1 MAKSRREPRWLTDPF
16 ADPEPFPSY
25 ENQVTSSHPNWAPPT
40 LRVLGAT
47 PPRTGTL
54 SLKAALE
61 ILGFGPVHHM
71 AVLLRDARRGQD
83 IVNGI
88 RVLRISDGDF
98 VEPLLAAYQGYQAA
112 VDEPTGTLVPYLLKG
127 KGMEDV
133 KVILT
138 TREEEK
144 WWESF
149 QSTIG
154 WLLKHVG
161 LWVLL
166 TWWFPTL
173 VYQLRAFAEGARAHS
188 QIGKHMYTRSSSIRE
203 YKDKILS
210 LPIKPENLLVY
221 NIEEGWKPLCHF
233 LGVPI
238 PDQPFPR
245 LNEQEGFV
253 RGLKLSMWLGAK
265 IWMGVITFLFV
276 VGWSWTMGWIGSVLA
291 VGIVAASAI
300 WLSRWLGWWK
310 VWMRP

>member
-1 MAKSRREPRWLTDPF
+1 MAKSIRKPRWLTDPF

-25 ENQVTSSHPNWAPPT
+25 ESQVTWPDPDWAPPT

-47 PPRTGTL
+47 PPQTGAL

-71 AVLLRDARRGQD
+71 TVILRDARCGQD
-83 IVNGI
+83 ITNGI
-88 RVLRISDGDF
+88 NTLRISHGEF
-98 VEPLLAAYQGYQAA
+98 VEPLLAWYQGYQAA
-112 VDEPTGTLVPYLLKG
+112 VEEPTGML
-127 KGMEDV
+127 GMEDV

-144 WWESF
+144 WWQSF

-154 WLLKHVG
+154 WLLKNIR

-173 VYQLRAFAEGARAHS
+173 VYQL
-188 QIGKHMYTRSSSIRE
+188 SSSIRE

-210 LPIKPENLLVY
+210 LHIKPENLLVY
-221 NIEEGWKPLCHF
+221 NIKEGWKPLCLF
-233 LGVPI
+233 LEVPV

-245 LNEQEGFV
+245 LNEQEALV

-265 IWMGVITFLFV
+265 IWMGIITFLFV
-276 VGWSWTMGWIGSVLA
+276 VGWLWTMGWIGGFLA
-291 VGIVAASAI
+291 VGIVAAGAI

-310 VWMRP
+310 